1 MKIWFIIILL
11 QIQYI
16 VAFISSTS
24 FNNIKQ
30 FSINN
35 KQNKIISIAP
45 AGLGGFYL
53 LGIISYIKQHYNTS
67 DYTIIGASA
76 GAWVSLPM
84 IYNGNINTF
93 VDDIMTNYSHSYLNI
108 SHDDT
113 SNMWALFD
121 IQYSLQRIILSSYK
135 TSDFDLSRLN
145 IATSV
150 LNINGLRHIIINNI
164 HDIESAI
171 KYCFASS
178 HIPFVTGNGLFR
190 INNALFFDGGLFKFP
205 PSSISTYFTISS
217 DMWGYHVS
225 DIFTIKKYSNNGIIE
240 LYKKGYEDTKDH
252 KYILDLYFTEI

>member
-108 SHDDT
+108 SHDDA
-113 SNMWALFD
+113 SNMW
-121 IQYSLQRIILSSYK
+121 
-135 TSDFDLSRLN
+135 
-145 IATSV
+145 
-150 LNINGLRHIIINNI
+150 
-164 HDIESAI
+164 E
-171 KYCFASS
+171 
-178 HIPFVTGNGLFR
+178 
-190 INNALFFDGGLFKFP
+190 
-205 PSSISTYFTISS
+205 
-217 DMWGYHVS
+217 
-225 DIFTIKKYSNNGIIE
+225 
-240 LYKKGYEDTKDH
+240 
-252 KYILDLYFTEI
+252 